1 VSLLKIIKY
10 GHPLLREKARDV
22 KSVGRR
28 EKDLIAAMT
37 ETMYHAR
44 GIGLAATQVGVMER
58 LFVVDADQDREDE
71 REESRNLRVYIN
83 PEIIWESDEDEPF
96 DEGCLSIPEVNGE
109 VYRPNRIRISARD
122 ENFELFE
129 EDADELL
136 ARVIQHETDH
146 LNGVLFVDRMTLIKR
161 SLLAGTLNKMKK
173 STLEEY
179 PGLPKDYPIK
189 LDG

>member
-1 VSLLKIIKY
+1 VSLLKIISY
-10 GHPLLREKARDV
+10 GHPLLREKALDV
-22 KSVGRR
+22 KSIGRR
-28 EKDLIAAMT
+28 EKDLIAAMA

-58 LFVVDADQDREDE
+58 LFVVDVDQDREE
-71 REESRNLRVYIN
+71 EGEESRKLRIYIN

-109 VYRPNRIRISARD
+109 VYRPNRIRITARD
-122 ENFELFE
+122 ENFEPFE

-146 LNGVLFVDRMTLIKR
+146 LNGVLFVDRMSLLKR

-179 PGLPKDYPIK
+179 PGLPKAYPIK
-189 LDG
+189 LNG